1 MAPKV
6 KERVDGYLFSGS
18 TPGSNPCVLTSG
30 SIPLYPVIVH
40 RLLAVAYTLTFFK
53 KQSFNIRV

>member
-18 TPGSNPCVLTSG
+18 TPGSNPCVFTSG

-40 RLLAVAYTLTFFK
+40 KLLAVAYTRTFFK
-53 KQSFNIRV
+53 KLSFNMRV

>member
-53 KQSFNIRV
+53 T